1 MKILVTGAGGFL
13 GQRLVATLLRSGH
26 AVRAMIRPDS
36 PFESIGGFAAAEV
49 FRADLIRTAELAPA
63 FEGVDVLVH
72 LAAAM
77 TGDERCMF
85 AGSVNGTERLL
96 AAMVGSDCRRIVLA
110 SSFAVYN
117 WSAVGS
123 VLDENS
129 PLETNTGLHL
139 RDAYAK
145 SKSQQER
152 VTRRLAAEYG
162 WDLTVLRPG
171 YIWGRGRPDI
181 VPCCVRIGRLYLIIG
196 PTTRLPL
203 THVENCADLFS
214 KAATDLR
221 AIGETF
227 NVVDGP
233 GERIWTYV
241 GDHLRYSGTR
251 GIRVPLSYALV
262 WTTIKVM
269 YAAGLRRLGRLPGLL
284 VPRRFEARLKP
295 LFFSNR
301 RIHEQLGW
309 QPPHAYSDCMNLT
322 YSARG

>member
-1 MKILVTGAGGFL
+1 MTGASGFL
-13 GQRLVATLLRSGH
+13 GQRLVSTLLRSGH

-36 PFESIGGFAAAEV
+36 PFDSIGRFAAAEV
-49 FRADLIRTAELAPA
+49 FRADLNTTADLAPA
-63 FEGVDVLVH
+63 FEGVDVLIH

-77 TGDERCMF
+77 TGDERSMF

-96 AAMVGSDCRRIVLA
+96 AAMVKSDCRRIVLA
-110 SSFAVYN
+110 STFAVYD
-117 WSAVGS
+117 WSAVES

-129 PLETNTGLHL
+129 PLETDTGLQL

-152 VTRRLAAEYG
+152 VTRRLAAENG

-171 YIWGRGRPDI
+171 YVWGRGGADI
-181 VPCCVRIGRLYLIIG
+181 APCCVRIGSLYLIIG

-203 THVENCADLFS
+203 THVENCADLFA
-214 KAATDLR
+214 KAATDRR

-241 GDHLRYSGTR
+241 GDHLRYSGKR
-251 GIRVPLSYALV
+251 GIRIPLSYTLV
-262 WTTIKVM
+262 LITIKVL
-269 YAAGLRRLGRLPGLL
+269 YAAGLRRLRRLPGLL

-295 LFFSNR
+295 LLFSNR
-301 RIHEQLGW
+301 RIREQLGW
-309 QPPHAYSDCMNLT
+309 QPPYAYSDCMKLT
-322 YSARG
+322 YSAKR